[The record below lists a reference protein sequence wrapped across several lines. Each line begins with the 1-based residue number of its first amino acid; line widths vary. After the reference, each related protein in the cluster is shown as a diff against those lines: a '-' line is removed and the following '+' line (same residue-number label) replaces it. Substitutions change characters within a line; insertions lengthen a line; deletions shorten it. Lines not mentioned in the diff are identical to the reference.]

1 MSSAYWNNLRPFEK
15 RVVVGGSALFFVVLN
30 FLFVFPHFSD
40 LSAAHERMAEAQ
52 TKLARYEEEFART
65 NAYAVGLRQFEKEG
79 SDVAVEEQ
87 SYQFAN
93 AIQSQASQ
101 SGVRVVSNGRITTQ
115 TNQFFLEKTQTI
127 SVQGGES
134 QLVDFLYNLG
144 SGGSQI
150 RVRGLSVHPDP
161 ARQQLLANVTLV
173 ASYQKKPT
181 ARPAA
186 PANRGISPP
195 VKPAATSTK
204 PGMATDKTANP
215 TNKRQ

>member
-1 MSSAYWNNLRPFEK
+1 MSSGYWNNLRPFEK
-15 RVVVGGSALFFVVLN
+15 RVVVGGGALFFLVLN
-30 FLFVFPHFSD
+30 FVFVFPHFSD
-40 LSAAHERMAEAQ
+40 LSAVHERMAEAQ
-52 TKLARYEEEFART
+52 RKLARYEAEFAQT
-65 NAYAVGLRQFEKEG
+65 NAYVAGLRQFEKEG
-79 SDVAVEEQ
+79 YDVAVEEQ

-93 AIQSQASQ
+93 AIQSQAGQ

-150 RVRGLSVHPDP
+150 RVRGLNVRPDQ

-173 ASYQKKPT
+173 ASYQKRAT

-186 PANRGISPP
+186 PATHTALPP
-195 VKPAATSTK
+195 VKAATPAAK
-204 PGMATDKTANP
+204 PGQPTDKTANP
-215 TNKRQ
+215 ITKRP